1 MMEFIYQL
9 VNKGDLVNAK
19 FLREKCYEKL
29 RIREREFRRQQ
40 QQQSQSN
47 DSFDSQQQNDNNNNV
62 GNVTSFKQTTAVNVN
77 TFDIVHLKTWTLLD
91 FKAEHLAE
99 QMTLLDSRLFY
110 KIEVCLNNNQFFSRS
125 HIIYH
130 DSTPTHVYKNLCKDK
145 IRKTVHMLT
154 TNIDE

>member
-47 DSFDSQQQNDNNNNV
+47 DSFDSQQQNDNN
-62 GNVTSFKQTTAVNVN
+62 G
-77 TFDIVHLKTWTLLD
+77 
-91 FKAEHLAE
+91 
-99 QMTLLDSRLFY
+99 
-110 KIEVCLNNNQFFSRS
+110 CLMCFS
-125 HIIYH
+125 
-130 DSTPTHVYKNLCKDK
+130 
-145 IRKTVHMLT
+145 
-154 TNIDE
+154 